1 MYHFGGGFDMMTDL
15 ICALCDSSFQGW
27 AFVVPISAT
36 KLKFICKDCIKLLN
50 EVLRKEPQRGW
61 TE

>member
-1 MYHFGGGFDMMTDL
+1 MMTDL

-27 AFVVPISAT
+27 AFVVPISAS